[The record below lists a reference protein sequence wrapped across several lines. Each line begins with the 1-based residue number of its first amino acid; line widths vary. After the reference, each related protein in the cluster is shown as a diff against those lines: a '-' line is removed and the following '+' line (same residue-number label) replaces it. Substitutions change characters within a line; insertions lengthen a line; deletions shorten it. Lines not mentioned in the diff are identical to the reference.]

1 MAEQSFLNKMGMRL
15 GILGSAA
22 SLAIAAPLANGDYNP
37 SCHTDA
43 ARIGVYFDR
52 TVGAERY
59 CFIVGGQTG
68 PIYTRNGSVV
78 DAAFS
83 GQVTSGDGT
92 LASSTSAA
100 VHLQGAA
107 GTTRRV
113 AYLSTGLNR
122 WTLDTDNT
130 AEGGSNTG
138 SGFVISAWSDAGTVI
153 DTPITMLRPSLGLIT
168 FARPTAVAAGTLTG
182 SETMFA
188 LSSTWNNGASSFVGM
203 SVDITDTASA
213 VGSLL
218 FRVRLAAQTPFSVA
232 KTGAI
237 VQGIVD
243 TDLLATGYYLITRTS
258 TLTGNVTDG
267 INISMGGAVNGAF
280 TVVRY
285 NYILLQNTTG
295 TSTIT
300 NGCALRFNAAA
311 GTHKAVDAATTKTTP
326 GGVDAWMK
334 HNINSTVYFQPL
346 YLSKTA

>member
-52 TVGAERY
+52 TLGSEKIAL
-59 CFIVGGQTG
+59 IVGGNTG
-68 PIYTRNGSVV
+68 PIFTRNGSAV
-78 DAAFS
+78 DALF
-83 GQVTSGDGT
+83 GGTVTIGMGT
-92 LASSTSAA
+92 AG
-100 VHLQGAA
+100 VNFNMNGAA
-107 GTTRRV
+107 ATTRRM
-113 AYLSTGLNR
+113 AYQTAGLNR
-122 WTLDTDNT
+122 WTLDTDAT
-130 AEGGSNTG
+130 AESGSDAGSNFIIT
-138 SGFVISAWSDAGTVI
+138 AWSDAGTVI
-153 DTPITMLRPSLGLIT
+153 DTPMTMIRAALGAIT
-168 FARPTAVAAGTLTG
+168 FARPTAITAGTLTG
-182 SETMFA
+182 SETMTA
-188 LSSTWNNGASSFVGM
+188 LSATWNNGASSFVGM

-218 FRVRLAAQTPFSVA
+218 FRVRISAQTAFSVA

-237 VQGIVD
+237 IQGIVD

-267 INISMGGAVNGAF
+267 INISLAGTVNGAF
-280 TVVRY
+280 TVTRY
-285 NYILLQNTTG
+285 NYILIQNTTG

-300 NGCALRFNAAA
+300 NGCVLRFNAAA

-326 GGVDAWMK
+326 GAVDAWMK
-334 HNINSTVYFQPL
+334 HNINSTVFFQPL